1 MKSEP
6 DMRFDA
12 LIARYHA
19 HWQERGYSAFA
30 WPAQQSQLRQLAAF
44 LAAQHI
50 DAIGRV
56 TAATLAD
63 FQRWLYYT
71 PTQRGTA
78 RAAATINR
86 VLGTARMFFRFL
98 HAEGD
103 LARDPAAELEYMRTP
118 ERLPRN
124 ILTPAEARKIIE
136 TPDTGTL
143 LGYRDR
149 TILEVL
155 YATGLRKRELL
166 TLTVPDVDLETQLL
180 RVNGGKGAKD
190 RVVPLSRIACA
201 FLESY
206 VNAVRPRLLRGRA
219 HRALFISLEA
229 APLGRTT
236 LDQLV
241 SKYAR
246 LSGVKKHVTPHVWRH
261 TCATHLVRNRANL
274 RHVQEMLGHRALT
287 TTERYLHLTITDLKE
302 AHRKFHPRE
311 RGGEQ

>member
-1 MKSEP
+1 MTFEEC
-6 DMRFDA
+6 
-12 LIARYHA
+12 IARYRA
-19 HWQERGYSAFA
+19 HWQERGCSAFA
-30 WPAQQSQLRQLAAF
+30 WPAQETHLRQLTAF
-44 LAAQHI
+44 LAGQ
-50 DAIGRV
+50 GMLTLETV
-56 TAATLAD
+56 TSAGLAD
-63 FQRWLYYT
+63 FHRWLYHT

-78 RAAATINR
+78 RAAASINR
-86 VLGTARMFFRFL
+86 ALGTVRAFFRFL

-103 LARDPAAELEYMRTP
+103 LARDPAVELESMKEP
-118 ERLPRN
+118 HRLPRN
-124 ILTPAEARKIIE
+124 VLTPAEARKIIE

-149 TILEVL
+149 AILETL

-166 TLTVPDVDLETQLL
+166 TLTVADIDLENQLL
-180 RVNGGKGAKD
+180 RVNEGKGGKD

-206 VNAVRPRLLRGRA
+206 VNAVRPQLLRGRT
-219 HRALFISLEA
+219 HRTLFISLEA
-229 APLGRTT
+229 APLGRST
-236 LDQLV
+236 LDQIV